1 MPQSPFATT
10 EAEQALALFDALPDV
25 VLFMKDR
32 RSRFTRVNRAFL
44 AMHGCQSMAE
54 VIGRNDHDFHPPALA
69 AQYVAE
75 DERVMRSGRPMR
87 EQVWLVPDHT
97 GLPAWYRCTKL
108 PLVDAA
114 GRVSGLAG
122 ILRPFVHAGKA
133 PDEYCRLTPAL
144 QMVAGEYH
152 RPIRV
157 SELARACGLSISHLQ
172 REFRRLF
179 GMSPSDYVLR
189 TRLLL
194 ARRMLDQSTASV
206 GEVAV
211 TCGFYDQS
219 HFTKAFKAHT
229 GLPPQAYRQRSV
241 ARAARGQ

>member
-87 EQVWLVPDHT
+87 EQAWLVPDHT

-122 ILRPFVHAGKA
+122 ILRA
-133 PDEYCRLTPAL
+133 E
-144 QMVAGEYH
+144 
-152 RPIRV
+152 
-157 SELARACGLSISHLQ
+157 
-172 REFRRLF
+172 
-179 GMSPSDYVLR
+179 
-189 TRLLL
+189 
-194 ARRMLDQSTASV
+194 
-206 GEVAV
+206 
-211 TCGFYDQS
+211 
-219 HFTKAFKAHT
+219 
-229 GLPPQAYRQRSV
+229 
-241 ARAARGQ
+241 